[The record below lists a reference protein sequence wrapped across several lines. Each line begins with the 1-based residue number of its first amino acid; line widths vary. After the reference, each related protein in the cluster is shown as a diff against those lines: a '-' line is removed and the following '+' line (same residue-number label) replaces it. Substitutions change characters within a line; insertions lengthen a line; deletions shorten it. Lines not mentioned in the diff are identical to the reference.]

1 MDGMIALNLFL
12 VAVFIFLTA
21 FFVGAEF
28 AILKVRMSRLDQLI
42 EENNK
47 KAKVAKEVVLNLDF
61 YLSAC
66 QLGITITA
74 LVLGAL
80 GEPTVEKILRP
91 LFDYFSIP
99 TALAKMLS
107 YVIALAVV
115 TFFHVVFGELAPKTL
130 AIQYAEKMT
139 LLLAPPLYWFGKIM
153 NPVIRFLNGASR
165 NLLRIFG
172 VQPSK
177 HETAHTEEELKL
189 IVNQSF
195 ERGEINQAELTYLE
209 NIFAFD
215 ERVLKDIM
223 IPRHEM
229 ITLEKSMSMPM
240 LLELLELHDFTRYPV
255 KDAEA
260 GDIIGYINTKEMLT
274 SSIIDKNISLQDFI
288 HDIPKF
294 REISLIKDVLLSMQ
308 KSRMHMALVKNED
321 NEAIGMVTMED
332 ILVEIVGEIKDESSG
347 VS

>member
-1 MDGMIALNLFL
+1 
-12 VAVFIFLTA
+12 
-21 FFVGAEF
+21 
-28 AILKVRMSRLDQLI
+28 VRMSRLDQLI

-139 LLLAPPLYWFGKIM
+139 LLLAPPLY
-153 NPVIRFLNGASR
+153 
-165 NLLRIFG
+165 
-172 VQPSK
+172 
-177 HETAHTEEELKL
+177 
-189 IVNQSF
+189 
-195 ERGEINQAELTYLE
+195 
-209 NIFAFD
+209 
-215 ERVLKDIM
+215 
-223 IPRHEM
+223 
-229 ITLEKSMSMPM
+229 
-240 LLELLELHDFTRYPV
+240 
-255 KDAEA
+255 
-260 GDIIGYINTKEMLT
+260 
-274 SSIIDKNISLQDFI
+274 
-288 HDIPKF
+288 
-294 REISLIKDVLLSMQ
+294 
-308 KSRMHMALVKNED
+308 
-321 NEAIGMVTMED
+321 
-332 ILVEIVGEIKDESSG
+332 
-347 VS
+347 

>member
-195 ERGEINQAELTYLE
+195 ESGEINQAELTYLE

-240 LLELLELHDFTRYPV
+240 LLELLEQHDFTRYPV

-294 REISLIKDVLLSMQ
+294 REISHIKDVLLSMQ
-308 KSRMHMALVKNED
+308 KTRMHMALVKNED

-332 ILVEIVGEIKDESSG
+332 ILEEIVGEIKDESSG

>member
-195 ERGEINQAELTYLE
+195 ESGEINQAELTYLE